1 MDAAY
6 ETLLTQ
12 LKTDLVPV
20 LKQAVV
26 DALPLVAAAAKS
38 AVSDANPL
46 AGLLAA
52 PVIDEIDSYIA
63 HLMNPGVPAPVV
75 TAPVDVSSQIASLQK
90 HVAALTVASGNATG
104 QALATA
110 KAVASVAPAPVIQK
124 PA

>member
-12 LKTDLVPV
+12 LKADLVPV

-26 DALPLVAAAAKS
+26 DALPLVATAAK
-38 AVSDANPL
+38 AAIADANPL
-46 AGLLAA
+46 AGLLAT

-75 TAPVDVSSQIASLQK
+75 TAPTDTASQIASLQK
-90 HVAALTVASGNATG
+90 HVAALTVATGVATS
-104 QALATA
+104 QALATS
-110 KAVASVAPAPVIQK
+110 KAMTQVAPAPVVK
-124 PA
+124 AA

>member
-26 DALPLVAAAAKS
+26 DALPLVAAAAKT

-46 AGLLAA
+46 AGLLAT

-63 HLMNPGVPAPVV
+63 HLMSPGTTAPVV
-75 TAPVDVSSQIASLQK
+75 TAPTDVASQIASLQK
-90 HVAALTVASGNATG
+90 HVAALTVATGTATS
-104 QALATA
+104 QALATG
-110 KAVASVAPAPVIQK
+110 KAMASVAPAPVIQK